1 MGTTNKTKNS
11 TVDQVFEN
19 THAKHDEV
27 INKEESRSN
36 SGAYHD
42 INTSDMHSGYRAG
55 ASVKTHTKGRA
66 DLNKIFNAKNAVK
79 ISGTASGFVLGRV
92 GGGGLGAGIGMVVG
106 GPIGAGIG
114 YGIGAVLG
122 EITGAVG
129 GNKVGGFM
137 IDKLHISDDSV
148 IEGTT
153 DFDIKTEA
161 TGVKEEIK

>member
-1 MGTTNKTKNS
+1 M
-11 TVDQVFEN
+11 QF
-19 THAKHDEV
+19 
-27 INKEESRSN
+27 
-36 SGAYHD
+36 
-42 INTSDMHSGYRAG
+42 
-55 ASVKTHTKGRA
+55 
-66 DLNKIFNAKNAVK
+66 K

-106 GPIGAGIG
+106 GPVGAGIG

-148 IEGTT
+148 IEGKTE
-153 DFDIKTEA
+153 FDIKTEA